1 MKPGNMT
8 VVNFDP
14 PLERKD
20 FESVLKKVQDMF
32 PDWEWCAN
40 TGTPTVRD
48 REKILPGIMKNQNIS
63 GYGAPIY
70 TEKIGSLI
78 HYGRFKHYGEA
89 DCLGYTSNWSQAD
102 TNHYIK
108 QGYDVEVIDGW
119 AIDKHNITLDTDS
132 MFKDLNES
140 VVKKVIKKILK
151 EEIDWFESEDFE
163 SSPAEKFL
171 YDKFMECK
179 LGLVHIRNKSW
190 FGWTRYVDKNG
201 KILFLDNIETGKK
214 DTILYFDYDEIYK
227 NLEEMGLNYEE
238 MKVLVKDM
246 LYETHKRKVLTAFK
260 TQIELLVWLH

>member
-20 FESVLKKVQDMF
+20 FESVLTKVQDMF

-89 DCLGYTSNWSQAD
+89 DCLGYSSNWSRAD

-140 VVKKVIKKILK
+140 IKRIIRESIDEFDWVRDLGEVDLSGWYVTKPSRKLTSGLQLVGNLYYIDFDKGSDKVQAWVNPFGFNAVSEEGFMYDYIRLAKHEVKHLENKMDTDSETPYGDGPYNWAVGDVLNFLEDGYFIK
-151 EEIDWFESEDFE
+151 
-163 SSPAEKFL
+163 
-171 YDKFMECK
+171 
-179 LGLVHIRNKSW
+179 
-190 FGWTRYVDKNG
+190 
-201 KILFLDNIETGKK
+201 LF
-214 DTILYFDYDEIYK
+214 
-227 NLEEMGLNYEE
+227 
-238 MKVLVKDM
+238 
-246 LYETHKRKVLTAFK
+246 
-260 TQIELLVWLH
+260 

>member
-1 MKPGNMT
+1 MKSGKMI

-20 FESVLKKVQDMF
+20 FESVLPKVQEMF

-119 AIDKHNITLDTDS
+119 AIDKHNITLDTDN

-151 EEIDWFESEDFE
+151 EEIDWFESEK
-163 SSPAEKFL
+163 P
-171 YDKFMECK
+171 K
-179 LGLVHIRNKSW
+179 L
-190 FGWTRYVDKNG
+190 F
-201 KILFLDNIETGKK
+201 
-214 DTILYFDYDEIYK
+214 
-227 NLEEMGLNYEE
+227 
-238 MKVLVKDM
+238 
-246 LYETHKRKVLTAFK
+246 
-260 TQIELLVWLH
+260 